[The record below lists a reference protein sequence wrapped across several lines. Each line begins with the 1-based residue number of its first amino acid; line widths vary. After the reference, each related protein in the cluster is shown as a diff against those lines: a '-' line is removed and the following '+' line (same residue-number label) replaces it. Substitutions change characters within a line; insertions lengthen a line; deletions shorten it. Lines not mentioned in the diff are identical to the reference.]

1 MFSRHAPYDVH
12 SRFSDIDSDHRGGI
26 LWIAALLSMVYSVLS
41 CIVRVYL
48 VHQNPSRDTVALTV
62 ATVRSPSPTICFH
75 PLSGY

>member
-12 SRFSDIDSDHRGGI
+12 SRFSNIDSDHRGGI